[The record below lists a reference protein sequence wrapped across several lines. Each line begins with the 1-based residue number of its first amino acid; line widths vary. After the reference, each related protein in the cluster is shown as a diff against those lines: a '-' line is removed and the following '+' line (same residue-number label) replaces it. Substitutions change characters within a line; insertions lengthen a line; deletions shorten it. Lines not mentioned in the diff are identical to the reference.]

1 MQNREIK
8 VVEFIDKN
16 GNFPN
21 QPFKIYAYLT
31 GKENRDYQTLLMS
44 AVKVEGE
51 DVSAGNIKP
60 ELFFKAQDF
69 LINTLLVEAPE
80 GSSKVDF
87 ILNSPKPVSDFI
99 LSEIAKIAGVEE
111 KKKG

>member
-8 VVEFIDKN
+8 SIEFKDAN
-16 GNFPN
+16 GKFPS
-21 QPFKIYAYLT
+21 QTFKLYAYLT

-44 AVKVEGE
+44 SVRVEGE
-51 DVSAGNIKP
+51 EVSAGNIKP
-60 ELFFKAQDF
+60 ETFFQAQDF
-69 LINTLLVEAPE
+69 LINTLLVETPE
-80 GSSKVDF
+80 GISKVDF
-87 ILNSPKPVSDFI
+87 ILNSPKIISDFV